1 VTEAGIGLLF
11 GDRSRKSF
19 FERDD
24 MSTISG
30 DVLLEQLN
38 WRYATKKFDA
48 TKKIP
53 AEQWSQLEQAL
64 ILSASSYGLQP
75 WTFVVVN
82 DPATRAK
89 LKPLSWNQSQVTDAS
104 HLVVFAVRKNLGVEH
119 IDKHLQRIAEVRG
132 QTVESLKDLR
142 ARLVGDIVEGPRSL
156 IVNQWAQRQLYIALG
171 TFLTSAAL
179 LGIDACPMEGFEAD
193 KYDAE
198 LGLNKLGLASTV
210 MVTAGYRAAD
220 DSYAKA
226 KKVRFT
232 ADEVILRK

>member
-1 VTEAGIGLLF
+1 
-11 GDRSRKSF
+11 
-19 FERDD
+19 

-53 AEQWSQLEQAL
+53 AEQWNVLEQAL
-64 ILSASSYGLQP
+64 IASASSYGLQP
-75 WTFVVVN
+75 WKFVVVS

-89 LKPLSWNQSQVTDAS
+89 LQPLSWNQSQVTDAS

-119 IDKHLQRIAEVRG
+119 IDQHIQRIAEVRG

-210 MVTAGYRAAD
+210 MVTAGYRSAED
-220 DSYAKA
+220 GYAKA